1 MTSPVQT
8 APKFEVLDFLDSRAS
23 NDSFTMV
30 ELGHGNYPVV
40 DLQPHSFT
48 GQQCYIGI
56 EAGMRGQGK
65 ELAGKR
71 AEELFAGKNAFFIQH
86 YIGEG
91 KVTQQEIHS
100 NDQNY
105 DGEYRTETVLPAG
118 IANEI
123 VASNVFCDPLIA
135 LSWSR
140 TVCLLQEVS
149 RLLDRTGTAV
159 LRETITPGMVD
170 AIGDV
175 SLKKAGLRQLARV
188 TRMTGNTWQALENV
202 YGVEQLP
209 GRWDGYY
216 LFLGKTA
223 TDS

>member
-1 MTSPVQT
+1 MISPVQT
-8 APKFEVLDFLDSRAS
+8 APKFEVLDYLETRAS

-30 ELGHGNYPVV
+30 ELGHGRYPVV

-48 GQQCYIGI
+48 GQQCYIGV

-65 ELAGKR
+65 EFAAKR
-71 AEELFAGKNAFFIQH
+71 TQELFVGKNAFFLQH

-91 KVTQQEIHS
+91 KVTQKDILS
-100 NDQNY
+100 NDQTY
-105 DGEYRTETVLPAG
+105 DGEYHTETVLPAG
-118 IANEI
+118 IANEV

-175 SLKKAGLRQLARV
+175 SLSRARLQVLARV
-188 TRMTGNTWQALENV
+188 TPMMGEAWQALENV
-202 YGVEQLP
+202 YGVDQLP